1 VVWVSLLVGA
11 LLLVAWEHSQ
21 WTDLGYETT
30 RLQQAKAASDAEN
43 RHLQLE
49 LETLRA
55 PHRIEDV
62 AIHDLHLVAP
72 KQTEAVVLDLVR
84 EAATPARTLVARR

>member
-1 VVWVSLLVGA
+1 MWVSLLVGA

-21 WTDLGYETT
+21 WTDLGYEAT
-30 RLQQAKAASDAEN
+30 RLQKAKAASEAEN
-43 RHLQLE
+43 RELKLE
-49 LETLRA
+49 LEVLRA
-55 PHRIEDV
+55 AHRIEDL
-62 AIHDLHLVAP
+62 AINQLHMVAP